1 LKVNDAIWGMLL
13 LLLAAA
19 LLVHVQSFPTIPGQ
33 NYGPALLPG
42 MVGAGLGVCGMLL
55 VIKGLAIRRKGEHLH
70 WIRFEAWTRMPRRV
84 LAFVIAIGVNVFYI
98 LTVDFLGFIP
108 AGTIYLAALFAVLS
122 VRLRTAVPLALAVT
136 LAIHYAF
143 YKLLRVPLAWGLLQ
157 GVAW

>member
-1 LKVNDAIWGMLL
+1 
-13 LLLAAA
+13 
-19 LLVHVQSFPTIPGQ
+19 
-33 NYGPALLPG
+33 
-42 MVGAGLGVCGMLL
+42 
-55 VIKGLAIRRKGEHLH
+55 
-70 WIRFEAWTRMPRRV
+70 MPRRV

-108 AGTIYLAALFAVLS
+108 VGTIYLAALFAVLG
-122 VRLRTAVPLALAVT
+122 VRLRTAVPLALVVT